1 MCRLLT
7 SPCKGEVSERIEP
20 GVGLLRAA
28 IDPHPNPPPFRGR
41 EYTEYVSGQAPGL
54 RQATLM
60 RGAIVK
66 GNLMVRRTI
75 LRVGICAGLSLAGAM
90 PVMVSAA
97 SAQDKWPSRRVTIVV
112 PFAAGSNTDACA
124 RLLADLLRDIY
135 GQPFIVENRGGA
147 GGTLGANAVAKAA
160 PDGYTLLMAGN
171 TSLSAAPAL
180 FKAVPY
186 DPIKDFTAIARVG
199 RFSSVLVTT
208 PRQPFRTM
216 QEFVTY
222 AKANPGTLSYGHG
235 NSTGHIVG
243 EAIKKRTGLEMTRVP
258 YTATPA
264 AITDLIGGRTQLV
277 PSDLL
282 SGIPQIQAGRVVPLA
297 TIFRERSTLLAEVP
311 TLHETVMPG
320 FEVLPWLGLFGPAN
334 MPADIVRMLSDNLR
348 TIFARPENVAR
359 IGTMGIE
366 PFYAPSEETAAF
378 IRADLPKWQEMA
390 REAGIEPQ

>member
-1 MCRLLT
+1 M
-7 SPCKGEVSERIEP
+7 
-20 GVGLLRAA
+20 
-28 IDPHPNPPPFRGR
+28 
-41 EYTEYVSGQAPGL
+41 
-54 RQATLM
+54 
-60 RGAIVK
+60 
-66 GNLMVRRTI
+66 I
-75 LRVGICAGLSLAGAM
+75 LRVCAGLSLACAM
-90 PVMVSAA
+90 SIMVPLA

-124 RLLADLLRDIY
+124 RLLAELLRDSY

-180 FKAVPY
+180 FKTVPY

-208 PRQPFRTM
+208 PQQPFRTM
-216 QEFVTY
+216 QEFVAY
-222 AKANPGTLSYGHG
+222 AKAHPGKLSYGHG
-235 NSTGHIVG
+235 NSTGHMVG
-243 EAIKKRTGLEMTRVP
+243 EAIKQRTGVEMARVP

-282 SGIPQIQAGRVVPLA
+282 SGVPQIKAGTLVALA
-297 TIFRERSTLLAEVP
+297 TVFRERSSLLPDVP

-320 FEVLPWLGLFGPAN
+320 FEVLPCLGLFGPAN

-348 TIFARPENVAR
+348 TIVARSDIVAR

-366 PFYAPSEETAAF
+366 PYYAPSEETAAF
-378 IRADLPKWQEMA
+378 VRADLPKWRDMA

>member
-1 MCRLLT
+1 M
-7 SPCKGEVSERIEP
+7 VSII
-20 GVGLLRAA
+20 GVDTRWLGAV
-28 IDPHPNPPPFRGR
+28 IHPQG
-41 EYTEYVSGQAPGL
+41 AKM
-54 RQATLM
+54 RQT
-60 RGAIVK
+60 IVK
-66 GNLMVRRTI
+66 GVLGS
-75 LRVGICAGLSLAGAM
+75 LLLCAALLGARAEDYPARPIRLIANYPAGGVVDLSSRIIGQRLTEIFGQQIIIDNRPGA
-90 PVMVSAA
+90 A
-97 SAQDKWPSRRVTIVV
+97 
-112 PFAAGSNTDACA
+112 
-124 RLLADLLRDIY
+124 
-135 GQPFIVENRGGA
+135 
-147 GGTLGANAVAKAA
+147 GTLGANAVAKAA

-180 FKAVPY
+180 FKTVPY

-208 PRQPFRTM
+208 PQQPFRTM

-243 EAIKKRTGLEMTRVP
+243 EAIKKRTGIEMTRVP

-320 FEVLPWLGLFGPAN
+320 FEVLPWLGLFGPAT
-334 MPADIVRMLSDNLR
+334 MPADIVKMLSDNLR

-390 REAGIEPQ
+390 REAGIDPQ